1 MTVISIFI
9 LVLIVLLAP
18 NPLNLI
24 AWLLICAILIYR
36 VAKLW

>member
-1 MTVISIFI
+1 MIFI
-9 LVLIVLLAP
+9 VILILALVVLLATP
-18 NPLNLI
+18 PFNLI

>member
-1 MTVISIFI
+1 MNIILFII
-9 LVLIVLLAP
+9 LVLAILIGTY
-18 NPLNLI
+18 PLNLI

>member
-18 NPLNLI
+18 YPFNLI

>member
-1 MTVISIFI
+1 MTVVYIT
-9 LVLIVLLAP
+9 LLAIALVVLTYP
-18 NPLNLI
+18 FSLI